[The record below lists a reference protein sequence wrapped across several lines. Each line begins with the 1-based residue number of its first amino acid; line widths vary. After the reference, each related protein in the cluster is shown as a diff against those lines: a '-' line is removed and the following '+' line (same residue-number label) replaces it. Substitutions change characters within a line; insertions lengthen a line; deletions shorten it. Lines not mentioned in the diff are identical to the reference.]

1 MEVSGQLRTPA
12 NLPRGYSR
20 RYPFGMR
27 LGGPQSRSGRGS
39 EEKESPHCPY
49 RNLKPGRPARS
60 IISIPTELPRFP

>member
-27 LGGPQSRSGRGS
+27 LGGPQSRSYQMNSRRH
-39 EEKESPHCPY
+39 SPEDCDLWTY
-49 RNLKPGRPARS
+49 
-60 IISIPTELPRFP
+60 